1 MIATTTME
9 EIVRVL
15 LLYPLLDENQFRVIV
30 NEDNQTAMPDPFG
43 GLYALGKF

>member
-9 EIVRVL
+9 DILRAL
-15 LLYPLLDENQFRVIV
+15 LHFPFLDENQFRVIV
-30 NEDNQTAMPDPFG
+30 NEDNKAAMPDPLC